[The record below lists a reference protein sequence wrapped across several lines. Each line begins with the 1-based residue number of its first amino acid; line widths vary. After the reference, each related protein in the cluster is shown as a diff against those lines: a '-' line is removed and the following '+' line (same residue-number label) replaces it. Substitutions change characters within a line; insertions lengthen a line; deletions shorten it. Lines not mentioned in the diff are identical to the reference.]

1 MNQQKKQEKTAIP
14 EQQLINNIRNKT
26 NVDVDK
32 LYNTRNYSQNS
43 KVSAMEAVSDKLQD
57 QSRVPAAMRTSLF
70 FGDVMFDDDIKKT
83 KELERKKW
91 LQELENQKK
100 EKLIEKE
107 FLKEKDK
114 IMDLKKEQEA
124 RLDLYEVL

>member
-1 MNQQKKQEKTAIP
+1 
-14 EQQLINNIRNKT
+14 
-26 NVDVDK
+26 
-32 LYNTRNYSQNS
+32 
-43 KVSAMEAVSDKLQD
+43 
-57 QSRVPAAMRTSLF
+57 VPAAMRTSLF

>member
-1 MNQQKKQEKTAIP
+1 MNQQKRQEEVSIP

-32 LYNTRNYSQNS
+32 LYSNRNFNQNN
-43 KVSAMEAVSDKLQD
+43 KNKALEVAVDKNQD
-57 QSRVPAAMRTSLF
+57 QTKVPAAMRTSLF

-91 LQELENQKK
+91 LLELEAQKK

-107 FLKEKDK
+107 FVKEKDK
-114 IMDLKKEQEA
+114 MMDLKKEQEA
-124 RLDLYEVL
+124 RQDFYEVF